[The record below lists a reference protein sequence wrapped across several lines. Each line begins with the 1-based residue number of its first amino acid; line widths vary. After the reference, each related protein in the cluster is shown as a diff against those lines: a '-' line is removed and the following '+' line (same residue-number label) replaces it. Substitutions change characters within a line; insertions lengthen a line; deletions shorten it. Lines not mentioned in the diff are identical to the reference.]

1 MGRKN
6 QMLHVGHFKY
16 PVVVNMSI
24 AEEVRSHSSISE
36 KSIRVVVVVFMLDKC
51 TNLLFYK
58 QHLPLLPYRSL
69 AQTTAVRRKRSNDQ
83 GCQIKKDKNRQLTF
97 LRKKNSRKE

>member
-1 MGRKN
+1 MDIRN
-6 QMLHVGHFKY
+6 QVLHVGHFKY
-16 PVVVNMSI
+16 PVVANMSMD
-24 AEEVRSHSSISE
+24 EEARSHSSISE
-36 KSIRVVVVVFMLDKC
+36 KSIRVVVVVVAAVVVVFMLDKC

-83 GCQIKKDKNRQLTF
+83 GCLIKKTKIG
-97 LRKKNSRKE
+97 K